1 MRIEKWGFLLSYA
14 VYLVFCIVFSF
25 VSEDIDAINSMIF
38 AITIASTA
46 FSISDLLFTKID
58 IDKKERESL
67 FGLYYL
73 TGRAKDFYL
82 NKIEVKYG
90 QKAEKMVSMLMELFD
105 KNEDEIVKFFEGN
118 LSPQEK
124 ELFLNKVKAYSN
136 DELTKFVISFSQT
149 DNSDIKEMVSEHENK
164 DINIYKLL
172 NNQKTKELIYY
183 KIASIIAVL
192 GLVSLLIILTLRISA
207 MSYIN
212 NTLTVIAF
220 LSVIINLLLKDYYK
234 ANSLKKIEHQKKQL
248 IKNLETHNLENKFE
262 VINENI
268 LNLMD
273 IYKKGTF
280 DVIVTNPPYKK
291 INTGI
296 INEEEKKLISRH
308 EVLANLD
315 DYIRISTNL
324 LKDRGEFYM
333 VHRPDRLVDI
343 LDIMRKY
350 KIEPKE
356 IRFVYSYA
364 WAPPKLVLIKGVKN
378 AKPFLKF
385 RENLYIYNDNG
396 EYTDEIFKI
405 YHKSKIVKE

>member
-73 TGRAKDFYL
+73 TGRAKEFYI
-82 NKIEVKYG
+82 NKIKVKYG

-248 IKNLETHNLENKFE
+248 IKNLETHNN
-262 VINENI
+262 
-268 LNLMD
+268 
-273 IYKKGTF
+273 
-280 DVIVTNPPYKK
+280 
-291 INTGI
+291 
-296 INEEEKKLISRH
+296 S
-308 EVLANLD
+308 
-315 DYIRISTNL
+315 
-324 LKDRGEFYM
+324 
-333 VHRPDRLVDI
+333 
-343 LDIMRKY
+343 
-350 KIEPKE
+350 
-356 IRFVYSYA
+356 
-364 WAPPKLVLIKGVKN
+364 
-378 AKPFLKF
+378 
-385 RENLYIYNDNG
+385 
-396 EYTDEIFKI
+396 
-405 YHKSKIVKE
+405 